1 LPRRWAHRPTTTD
14 LPRLPAPPFQ
24 RAVPIT
30 PADRDGCERRLLPHP
45 LGPSPNSSRV
55 GVHEFPFEACSG
67 FTRVTARRIAQPPIG
82 GLCHEAST
90 RTVARPSRS
99 SASRSTDNSLGGT
112 FLHWCYAPSGRT
124 AVEKVFL
131 GRWTKFFRAAGASN
145 ACPGVGP
152 HRLSE
157 KRPQSFVPAL
167 PRLAVSQVVENGFF
181 RDFLDYLIFDVFD
194 SIEASPPPMVSTP
207 MTELDPQRKW
217 GVQRCSRG

>member
-1 LPRRWAHRPTTTD
+1 MASSDFRRVRRSCHGVGVHRPTTTD

-67 FTRVTARRIAQPPIG
+67 FTRVTARWIAQPPIG

-99 SASRSTDNSLGGT
+99 SATRSTDNSLGGI

-124 AVEKVFL
+124 TVEKVPKCLLAIFSKE
-131 GRWTKFFRAAGASN
+131 TKLSYARQLMWH
-145 ACPGVGP
+145 PG
-152 HRLSE
+152 RLS
-157 KRPQSFVPAL
+157 KPPVSFFTRRRGPSHFY
-167 PRLAVSQVVENGFF
+167 PR
-181 RDFLDYLIFDVFD
+181 I
-194 SIEASPPPMVSTP
+194 ASVA
-207 MTELDPQRKW
+207 
-217 GVQRCSRG
+217 